1 MLKTSRTSS
10 SRPIEQDIKGAL
22 SDDLLRLLILRI
34 MIPLDGAL
42 QLLINGFSSSRTAKF
57 LDMPA
62 SDDVKDGSIPITMSL
77 LRQSHSD
84 MEAKAI
90 PWVISDE
97 LRRNSESLSVLMGL
111 NVVERRLLE
120 FSIIIHVDRMLNKT
134 ADSLGGLSNQ
144 NLYFAL
150 SILLDL
156 PLAEIREALSGKGRL
171 ASAGLLTLDANSNC
185 CLSGKLDLLS
195 EKFVDQ
201 MMTEVLDP
209 AQLLRGMLNLST
221 PPTLSLMDYPHFST
235 SLELLKPYLGEAIA
249 QQRRG
254 VNIFLYGAPGTGKSE
269 LARVLA
275 KDLGCELFEVASE
288 DSGGNPLSGE
298 RRLRS
303 YRAAQNF
310 LSKRTTFLLFD
321 EVEDVF
327 NDGSHQWGRKST
339 AQVRKAWMNRILE
352 ENPVPSIWLSNTV
365 DEIDQAFMRRFDM
378 VFELP
383 APPKKLRENI
393 VRSYCADFLDEKT
406 VNTLADAEGLTP
418 AVITRAAGVIQ
429 ILRNHL
435 PIERI
440 PQAMSHLVSNALQA
454 QGCGSLRAGR
464 ADSQPSFYDPRFI
477 NTSKDLVALAAR
489 LQLNPW
495 GSVCLYGPSGTGKT
509 AFGRWLADQLG
520 RPLLVKR
527 ASDLLAPFLGQ
538 TEQNIAACFREA
550 MSSNSVLL
558 IDEVDSFLQDRR
570 RAQRPWEVT
579 QVNEMLTQMES
590 FSGLFIASTNLMEG
604 LDPATLRRF
613 DMKLRFDYLKPS
625 QARSLFACQCKD
637 LDLPEPSAN
646 EFAAIERMSLLTPGD
661 FAVLRR
667 QARMSGLGSVNE
679 ALTLLMEECAL
690 KEDGRKRNIGF
701 VQDVA

>member
-84 MEAKAI
+84 IEAKAI

-275 KDLGCELFEVASE
+275 KDLGCELFEVG
-288 DSGGNPLSGE
+288 D
-298 RRLRS
+298 
-303 YRAAQNF
+303 
-310 LSKRTTFLLFD
+310 
-321 EVEDVF
+321 
-327 NDGSHQWGRKST
+327 
-339 AQVRKAWMNRILE
+339 
-352 ENPVPSIWLSNTV
+352 
-365 DEIDQAFMRRFDM
+365 
-378 VFELP
+378 
-383 APPKKLRENI
+383 
-393 VRSYCADFLDEKT
+393 CAL
-406 VNTLADAEGLTP
+406 
-418 AVITRAAGVIQ
+418 I
-429 ILRNHL
+429 
-435 PIERI
+435 
-440 PQAMSHLVSNALQA
+440 
-454 QGCGSLRAGR
+454 
-464 ADSQPSFYDPRFI
+464 
-477 NTSKDLVALAAR
+477 AR
-489 LQLNPW
+489 LKIFYLSVQL
-495 GSVCLYGPSGTGKT
+495 
-509 AFGRWLADQLG
+509 FF
-520 RPLLVKR
+520 
-527 ASDLLAPFLGQ
+527 FL
-538 TEQNIAACFREA
+538 
-550 MSSNSVLL
+550 
-558 IDEVDSFLQDRR
+558 
-570 RAQRPWEVT
+570 
-579 QVNEMLTQMES
+579 
-590 FSGLFIASTNLMEG
+590 
-604 LDPATLRRF
+604 
-613 DMKLRFDYLKPS
+613 MKLKMCSMMVVINGAEKVP
-625 QARSLFACQCKD
+625 
-637 LDLPEPSAN
+637 
-646 EFAAIERMSLLTPGD
+646 
-661 FAVLRR
+661 
-667 QARMSGLGSVNE
+667 
-679 ALTLLMEECAL
+679 
-690 KEDGRKRNIGF
+690 RKF
-701 VQDVA
+701 VRHG